1 MRFSIRILYSLKS
14 LQQKL
19 ETIQSVQGASL
30 EELEKQLQDSRVI
43 AKKMSQNLQGDIL
56 QNLISVVLACDQDGD
71 MTMSDAEIDDLIA
84 KLEGVHGIQL
94 KEDLIR
100 SKIIEMGRSLNG
112 TFVTFFSKKHIE

>member
-1 MRFSIRILYSLKS
+1 

-71 MTMSDAEIDDLIA
+71 FHMSDAEIDDLIA

-112 TFVTFFSKKHIE
+112 TLVTFVSKKHVE